1 MDLSSPPPSPSTSFQ
16 VISCIKDELDPS
28 SIYRGQD
35 IGYSTVEKVD
45 ALLGHPCR
53 RLYTT
58 LPQFPVSFYVPGLPP
73 PRLAGQGEGKR
84 ERNSMESARAWKN
97 NARGQDRERE
107 REREKPTR
115 LVLFGNLLVS
125 HCEEFTWPPG
135 SRFVELCNRLD
146 STRFDFSFQV
156 ADKSLQRVFLDA
168 RKRTIDDIIDNKRR
182 LRARKMRAWNC
193 FICKDNFMLAREC
206 SLMCERA
213 GWNERRMAREN
224 CLVEFHL
231 YLSYGTWTFRVQPA
245 RGYQILSA
253 RILVPL
259 LDTITGKYSFSWMY
273 KVKSS
278 E

>member
-1 MDLSSPPPSPSTSFQ
+1 
-16 VISCIKDELDPS
+16 
-28 SIYRGQD
+28 
-35 IGYSTVEKVD
+35 
-45 ALLGHPCR
+45 
-53 RLYTT
+53 
-58 LPQFPVSFYVPGLPP
+58 
-73 PRLAGQGEGKR
+73 
-84 ERNSMESARAWKN
+84 MESARAWKN

-107 REREKPTR
+107 TERSLHDLSSLVISLWVIAKNLPGHQV
-115 LVLFGNLLVS
+115 LVLS
-125 HCEEFTWPPG
+125 SCAI
-135 SRFVELCNRLD
+135 D